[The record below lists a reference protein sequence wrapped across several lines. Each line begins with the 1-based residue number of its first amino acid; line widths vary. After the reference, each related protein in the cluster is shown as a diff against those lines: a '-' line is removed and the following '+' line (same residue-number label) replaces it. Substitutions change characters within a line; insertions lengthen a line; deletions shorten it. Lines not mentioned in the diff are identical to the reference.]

1 MDKEDISLTDVQRI
15 LFGEAPPEFLAEVLF
30 RTLLVFLALLVFL
43 RLIGKR
49 MGGVLTFSELAVML
63 TLGAILAVPMQSPE
77 RGILQGLLILVC
89 VLVLQ
94 RGLNLW
100 EFKSKKVEEQTQ
112 GHVILLVKDGVV
124 DCDNLSKKRIS
135 RQQIF
140 AELRKNDIH
149 NLGKVKRM
157 YMEACGL
164 FSIYEFDEDKRGLS
178 LLPPSDLD
186 LYESIKDDTNGFV
199 VCCNCGKVERSV
211 HRDAPCKTCH
221 ANQWNPAI
229 LNLKKKKA

>member
-63 TLGAILAVPMQSPE
+63 LLGAILAVPMQAPE
-77 RGILQGLLILVC
+77 RGLLQGLLILVC
-89 VLVLQ
+89 VLLLQ

-100 EFKSKKVEEQTQ
+100 EFKSKKIEQKTQ
-112 GHVILLVKDGVV
+112 GEVILLVKDGVM
-124 DCDNLSKKRIS
+124 DCENLFSKRIS
-135 RQQIF
+135 RQQVF
-140 AELRKNDIH
+140 AELRKENIF

-157 YMEACGL
+157 YMEACGM
-164 FSIYEFDEDKRGLS
+164 FSIYEFEDEKPGLS
-178 LLPPSDLD
+178 LLPPSDTD
-186 LYESIKDDTNGFV
+186 LYESIKDDNNGLI
-199 VCCNCGKVERSV
+199 VCCNCGKVEPSDQ
-211 HRDAPCKTCH
+211 HEASCTTCC
-221 ANQWNPAI
+221 AKEWNPAI
-229 LNLKKKKA
+229 LNLKKTDG

>member
-30 RTLLVFLALLVFL
+30 RTLVVFLALLIFL

-94 RGLNLW
+94 RGLNL
-100 EFKSKKVEEQTQ
+100 
-112 GHVILLVKDGVV
+112 
-124 DCDNLSKKRIS
+124 
-135 RQQIF
+135 
-140 AELRKNDIH
+140 
-149 NLGKVKRM
+149 
-157 YMEACGL
+157 
-164 FSIYEFDEDKRGLS
+164 
-178 LLPPSDLD
+178 
-186 LYESIKDDTNGFV
+186 
-199 VCCNCGKVERSV
+199 
-211 HRDAPCKTCH
+211 
-221 ANQWNPAI
+221 
-229 LNLKKKKA
+229 

>member
-1 MDKEDISLTDVQRI
+1 MNKEDISLTDVQRI

-49 MGGVLTFSELAVML
+49 MGGILTFSELAVML
-63 TLGAILAVPMQSPE
+63 TLGAILAVPMQTPE

-89 VLVLQ
+89 VLLLQ

-100 EFKSKKVEEQTQ
+100 EFKSKKIEQKTQ
-112 GHVILLVKDGVV
+112 GHIILLVKDGVIN
-124 DCDNLSKKRIS
+124 CENLSRKRIS
-135 RQQIF
+135 RQQIY

-149 NLGKVKRM
+149 NLGRVKRM

-164 FSIYEFDEDKRGLS
+164 FSIYEFKEDKLGLS
-178 LLPPSDLD
+178 LLPPSDLA
-186 LYESIKDDTNGFV
+186 LYESIKDEKNGFV
-199 VCCNCGKVERSV
+199 VCCNCGKVEHSSF
-211 HRDAPCKTCH
+211 HDSPCKACK
-221 ANQWNPAI
+221 AKEWNPAI
-229 LNLKKKKA
+229 LNLKKKEA

>member
-1 MDKEDISLTDVQRI
+1 MDKEEISLSDVQRI
-15 LFGEAPPEFLAEVLF
+15 LFGEAPPEFLIEVLF

-63 TLGAILAVPMQSPE
+63 TLGAILAVPMQAPE

-100 EFKSKKVEEQTQ
+100 EFKSKKIEQKTQ

-124 DCDNLSKKRIS
+124 DCGNLFKKRIS
-135 RQQIF
+135 RQQVF

-149 NLGKVKRM
+149 NLGQVKRM
-157 YMEACGL
+157 YMEAFGL
-164 FSIYEFDEDKRGLS
+164 FSIYEFKEDKRGLS
-178 LLPPSDLD
+178 LLPPSDLS
-186 LYESIKDDTNGFV
+186 LYKSVKNEDNGTLA
-199 VCCNCGKVERSV
+199 CSNCGTVESSD
-211 HRDAPCKTCH
+211 HKGSSCTTCGEK
-221 ANQWNPAI
+221 NWKPAI
-229 LNLKKKKA
+229 LNLRPKEV